1 MHQVENGN
9 ITVCLVS
16 YVVIM
21 TSIFVGNTPAEHSTI
36 RAESIEKKEEIE
48 LIWGYHSKQDIR
60 GLSESLISTIFSSLI
75 THEEIYLKPTTV
87 LLLIESLGISEVSKL
102 LEHKV
107 LKVAFGLDDFVVR
120 VMPSKLELDSVSFEW
135 SSMEGFERRAI
146 RHNDYKANEL
156 NRLMQYVDNNSVSL
170 GRENAKIVTSEIAS
184 DLSNAKVR
192 SNLEIES
199 ESMKNILPADVY
211 RMIRLSTI
219 AQGLIT
225 QNSLG
230 IESIY
235 QDGYTKDYV
244 NSKLGAF
251 SSVVGNDSVQTFSN
265 LMNLKGIPDAY
276 TLYKRGVINLDDIIK
291 YRNDF
296 NGTLFRKWFAS
307 EGYDEKEVI
316 KKLINNENKENS
328 VSKFVRFLYPNIA
341 GIFNP
346 VLGAASSAF
355 DSYIVGKV
363 LNGWKPS
370 LFLDDVLKRNVDE
383 KVKMF
388 EMKKK
393 REQFVKRFGSVGRND
408 LCPCQS
414 GKKFKKCHGV

>member
-1 MHQVENGN
+1 
-9 ITVCLVS
+9 
-16 YVVIM
+16 M
-21 TSIFVGNTPAEHSTI
+21 TSIFIGNTPAEQATI
-36 RAESIEKKEEIE
+36 RAESVEKKEEIE
-48 LIWGYHSKQDIR
+48 FIWGYHSKQDTR
-60 GLSESLISTIFSSLI
+60 GLSESLLSTIFSSLI

-102 LEHKV
+102 LEQKV
-107 LKVAFGLDDFVVR
+107 LKVAFGLDDFVVTIK
-120 VMPSKLELDSVSFEW
+120 PNKLELDSISLEW
-135 SSMEGFERRAI
+135 SSMEGFERRAS
-146 RHNDYKANEL
+146 RHNKYKTNEL

-170 GRENAKIVTSEIAS
+170 GKEDSKIVTSEISS
-184 DLSNAKVR
+184 DLSNAKIR
-192 SNLEIES
+192 TNLGIES
-199 ESMKNILPADVY
+199 ESTNNILPVDVY
-211 RMIRLSTI
+211 RMVRLSTI

-235 QDGYTKDYV
+235 QDGYAKDYV

-265 LMNLKGIPDAY
+265 VMNLKGIPDIY
-276 TLYKRGVINLDDIIK
+276 TLYKRDVITLDDIIN
-291 YRNDF
+291 YRNTF
-296 NGTLFRKWFAS
+296 NGTIFRKWFAS
-307 EGYDEKEVI
+307 ENYDEKEVVRT
-316 KKLINNENKENS
+316 LINNESKEKS
-328 VSKFVRFLYPNIA
+328 MSKFIRFLYPNIA
-341 GIFNP
+341 GILNP

-363 LNGWKPS
+363 LDGWKPS
-370 LFLDDVLKRNVDE
+370 LFLDDVLKRNIDE
-383 KVKMF
+383 KVRIF